1 MPAGGKLASQP
12 PSSCL
17 TRGIILAAWARHAS
31 HAKCCRIN
39 DFGWARMLIPARLI
53 LLEQFANRAAVSE
66 QSDGTAHIRGELGF
80 GFDTDIFEE

>member
-1 MPAGGKLASQP
+1 
-12 PSSCL
+12 
-17 TRGIILAAWARHAS
+17 
-31 HAKCCRIN
+31 
-39 DFGWARMLIPARLI
+39 MLVPARLI